1 MNCNQRLHELTLRVI
16 VDEIKIKGAK
26 IRSFFV
32 LSLTS
37 LPILECPQN
46 VIIIYFSFVGGLV
59 FVGDVIVMDCGV
71 CEISII

>member
-1 MNCNQRLHELTLRVI
+1 MNCLRHELTLRVI

-37 LPILECPQN
+37 LLILECPQN
-46 VIIIYFSFVGGLV
+46 MIII
-59 FVGDVIVMDCGV
+59 
-71 CEISII
+71 